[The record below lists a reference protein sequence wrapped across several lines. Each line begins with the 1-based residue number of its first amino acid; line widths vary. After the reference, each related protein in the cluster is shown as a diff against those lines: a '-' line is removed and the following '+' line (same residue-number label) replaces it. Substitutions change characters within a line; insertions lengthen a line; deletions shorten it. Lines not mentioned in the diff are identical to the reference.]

1 MNKPNLF
8 QYSGG
13 IIVLK
18 FQVSRNRSR
27 MALAGLAAFSALAM
41 SVPDVA
47 IAAERASYVLFSPG
61 SESVTMSGS
70 SEDVRRARALRSGN
84 EPLLYVRRGSAA
96 YVIRDAATL
105 RQAKAIFEPQEAL
118 GARQAELGS
127 RQAAL
132 GERQA
137 RLGAEQARLGSRQA
151 DATPRQAAELA
162 RQQSEFGRRQGEL
175 GRLQATLGE
184 QQSRLGEEQNR
195 LSRIAGDKLQALLA
209 DALRRGV
216 ARRAN

>member
-1 MNKPNLF
+1 MNKPDLL
-8 QYSGG
+8 QYPGG

-18 FQVSRNRSR
+18 LPVPRDRSR
-27 MALAGLAAFSALAM
+27 IALAGLAALSALAM
-41 SVPDVA
+41 ALPDVA
-47 IAAERASYVLFSPG
+47 GAAERASYVLLSPG

-84 EPLLYVRRGSAA
+84 EALLYVRRGPAA

-105 RQAKAIFEPQEAL
+105 RQVKAIFEPQEAL

-127 RQAAL
+127 QQAEL

-151 DATPRQAAELA
+151 NATPRQAAELA
-162 RQQSEFGRRQGEL
+162 RQQSELGRRQGEL
-175 GRLQATLGE
+175 GRLQAALGE
-184 QQSRLGEEQNR
+184 RQSRLGEEQNR

-216 ARRAN
+216 ARRVN